1 MRILMVTK
9 FYHPRIGGVETTVK
23 ELCEEFVRRGHRCTV
38 VTMDREL
45 RGREMI
51 NGVEVIR
58 YPVDTKLLGGLNRQ
72 VWRHLSQELRPGM
85 FDVVHLHSYHIL
97 LSAQSAYLCHRR
109 KVPYIFSA
117 HYHGK
122 GHTTLRNLLFRSYH
136 LAGKN
141 VLRWSEKITCV
152 SEYER
157 GLLLRDFPGLEGK
170 VGVIPSGIKEF
181 PSLAVE
187 RRKDTLLYVG
197 RVTNYKGI
205 DHVLQ
210 AIKVLKDRQ
219 KEVRLR
225 VVGSGPEERA
235 LHELAQQLGVDGAV
249 TWLGDVG
256 DDELNREYRSSA
268 ALVLL
273 SAAEAYGLV
282 VAEALSCGTPAI
294 VAKKEALVEFLNEPG
309 CVGVD
314 WPPDPEKVADTV
326 QRVLE
331 GREATKVGP
340 FSNKIAPWS
349 AIAQEYLRLYD
360 SVMAIRGHDH

>member
-38 VTMDREL
+38 VTMDHEL
-45 RGREMI
+45 RGRVMI

-58 YPVDTKLLGGLNRQ
+58 CPVDSKLLGGLNRH
-72 VWRHLSQELRPGM
+72 VWRHLSQEVRPGM
-85 FDVVHLHSYHIL
+85 FDIVHLHSYHIL
-97 LSAQSAYLCHRR
+97 LSAQSAYLCHRH
-109 KVPYIFSA
+109 KVPFIFSA

-122 GHTTLRNLLFRSYH
+122 GHTPLRDLLFRSYRF
-136 LAGKN
+136 AGKN

-152 SEYER
+152 SEYEK

-170 VGVIPSGIKEF
+170 VGVIPSGIKGF
-181 PSLAVE
+181 PILTVE

-197 RVTNYKGI
+197 RVTRYKGI

-210 AIKVLKDRQ
+210 AVKVLKERG

-225 VVGSGPEERA
+225 VVGSGPEEGA
-235 LHELAQQLGVDGAV
+235 LHELAQQLGVDEAV

-331 GREATKVGP
+331 GREATKVGS
-340 FSNKIAPWS
+340 FSNKIAPWRV
-349 AIAQEYLRLYD
+349 IAQEYLRLYD
-360 SVMAIRGHDH
+360 SAIAVRGPDR